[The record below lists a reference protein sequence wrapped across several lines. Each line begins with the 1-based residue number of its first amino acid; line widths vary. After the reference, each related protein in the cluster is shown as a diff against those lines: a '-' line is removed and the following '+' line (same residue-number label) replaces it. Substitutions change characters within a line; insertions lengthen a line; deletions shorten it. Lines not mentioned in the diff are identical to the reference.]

1 MSNRNNIMSRDLM
14 TILRGVLP
22 HEIVAVGEQLLQA
35 GIYQIEVP
43 LNSPNAL
50 QSIANLQKSV
60 GNHASVGASNVLS
73 VANVKAVQTHGGQF
87 IVSPNCNIDVIKAT
101 KGMDM
106 MSYPGVF
113 TPTECLAALTSGA
126 DLLKLF
132 PAFLLG
138 VNGFKATQSVLP
150 SNAQCYAV
158 GGIGGTDFAEWRDV
172 GIAGFGL
179 ASNLYKPGD
188 RPEIV
193 ASKAKILVTAWDDT
207 L

>member
-1 MSNRNNIMSRDLM
+1 MSRNLM
-14 TILRGVLP
+14 AILRGVLP
-22 HEIVAVGEQLLQA
+22 HEVVAVDEQLLQA

-43 LNSPNAL
+43 LNSPNAS
-50 QSIANLQKSV
+50 QSIANLQKSL
-60 GNHASVGASNVLS
+60 GNHACVGAGTVLS
-73 VANVKAVQTHGGQF
+73 VADVKAVQTHGGQF

-101 KGMDM
+101 KDMDM
-106 MSYPGVF
+106 MSYSGVF
-113 TPTECLAALTSGA
+113 TLTKCFAALTNSA

-138 VNGFKATQSVLP
+138 VNGFKAIQSVLP
-150 SNAQCYAV
+150 SNAQCYALGSI
-158 GGIGGTDFAEWRDV
+158 GGIDFAEWRDA

-179 ASNLYKPGD
+179 VSNLYKPED
-188 RPEIV
+188 STEIV